1 MNQSM
6 EQRIFPS
13 LGLSGRVTCFF
24 RPSLAP
30 STSSL
35 SLSLSLSLSRVAVP
49 GRRAAGRRLSSPT
62 ALRADAGPP
71 ASCALRRLEKPA
83 KRVAVGS
90 FHTSECRGGVERRQK
105 RR

>member
-35 SLSLSLSLSRVAVP
+35 SLSLSLSHASPFLDAAPPVAASPLPPLSAPTPVP
-49 GRRAAGRRLSSPT
+49 
-62 ALRADAGPP
+62 PP
-71 ASCALRRLEKPA
+71 AVRFADLRNPQNVSL
-83 KRVAVGS
+83 
-90 FHTSECRGGVERRQK
+90 
-105 RR
+105 